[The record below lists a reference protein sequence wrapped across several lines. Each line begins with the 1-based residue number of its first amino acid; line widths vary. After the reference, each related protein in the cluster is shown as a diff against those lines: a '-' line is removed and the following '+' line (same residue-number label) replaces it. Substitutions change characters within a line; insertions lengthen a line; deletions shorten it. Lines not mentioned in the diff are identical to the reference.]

1 MKIKK
6 KCMIFTIT
14 LIAVLSL
21 NIVSFADP
29 VGVDDNVTN
38 GTGGVQPKT
47 TANAGGTY
55 SAPPSSED
63 GVIDIKIP
71 QSDQKALGEIA
82 EKINSAEKGG
92 QQPLQ
97 SDNPDVIL
105 NGTAFQ
111 VTEGS
116 IKFNSKEFAQADK
129 KSSKQ
134 NLSVFVDELKNSQVS
149 DATQQYIFDLIRQQ
163 NTSASVMLIPMIM
176 DSTKAD
182 TYTAMRVMSPLSEF
196 IRVLLGMGA
205 ITVVFVL
212 VITTIIDILYLAFPY
227 GRNSGQ
233 KPSVVSLEAYSAL
246 KECESSIT
254 SSGNFKNQHFIYL
267 KRKAISFIIVSFC
280 LVYLVAGE
288 LSGIVAWFLS
298 LATGLL

>member
-6 KCMIFTIT
+6 KIMIFVIT
-14 LIAVLSL
+14 LITVLSL

-82 EKINSAEKGG
+82 EKINSSEKGG

-97 SDNPDVIL
+97 SDNPDVTL

-134 NLSVFVDELKNSQVS
+134 NLSVFVEELKNSQVS

-212 VITTIIDILYLAFPY
+212 VITTIIDLLYLSFPY

-233 KPSVVSLEAYSAL
+233 KPSAVSLEAYSAL

-254 SSGNFKNQHFIYL
+254 SSGNFKSQHLIYA
-267 KRKAISFIIVSFC
+267 KRKAFSFIIVSFC

-288 LSGIVAWFLS
+288 LSSIVAWFLS
-298 LATGLL
+298 LASGLL